1 MSRTIEITIL
11 SCENLRLNKRSIKKN
26 IFVTVQSDDSSEVN
40 ITGVDSDG
48 GSYPSWNE
56 NFVIDMPLH
65 ARFITAEVKCKTI
78 TGVKNVGF
86 SRIPVSDFI
95 GGYVPENQVH
105 FLSYRLW
112 DSKVNRNGVINVS
125 VRVKVSQQIC
135 SNSKNSISLPVAVK
149 GVPVTRN
156 GSSGVVTGIPA
167 VWLNCHSNR

>member
-1 MSRTIEITIL
+1 MSRTLEITIL

-26 IFVTVQSDDSSEVN
+26 TFVTVQFDASSEVC
-40 ITGVDSDG
+40 ITRVDSDG

-56 NFVIDMPLH
+56 NFVMDMPLH

-86 SRIPVSDFI
+86 ARIPVSDFI

-125 VRVKVSQQIC
+125 VRVKVSQHTS
-135 SNSKNSISLPVAVK
+135 SNSTSLPVAVK
-149 GVPVTRN
+149 GVPVARN
-156 GSSGVVTGIPA
+156 GSSRVVTGIPA
-167 VWLNCHSNR
+167 VWLNCQ